1 MKAHHPVILV
11 VDDEVQVH
19 RFLKPALKANG
30 YEPLQARSGAEA
42 LEVLARLQPEAVVL
56 DLGLPDV
63 DGQDLLFDIR
73 RVYAGA
79 VIILSARGLE
89 VEKVMAL
96 DNGADDYVE
105 KPFAMGELMA
115 RVRAAIRNRLVQA
128 GVSPVIQ
135 SADLEIDLTR
145 RVVKRGERV
154 LSLTPKEYALLQ
166 FLVRAGGR
174 IVTHRQLLT
183 EIWGP
188 DHAEQVQYVRVLIGH
203 LRGKIEADPTTPQ
216 HILTASGIGYR
227 FSV

>member
-1 MKAHHPVILV
+1 M
-11 VDDEVQVH
+11 
-19 RFLKPALKANG
+19 
-30 YEPLQARSGAEA
+30 
-42 LEVLARLQPEAVVL
+42 
-56 DLGLPDV
+56 
-63 DGQDLLFDIR
+63 
-73 RVYAGA
+73 
-79 VIILSARGLE
+79 
-89 VEKVMAL
+89 
-96 DNGADDYVE
+96 
-105 KPFAMGELMA
+105 
-115 RVRAAIRNRLVQA
+115 
-128 GVSPVIQ
+128 IQ